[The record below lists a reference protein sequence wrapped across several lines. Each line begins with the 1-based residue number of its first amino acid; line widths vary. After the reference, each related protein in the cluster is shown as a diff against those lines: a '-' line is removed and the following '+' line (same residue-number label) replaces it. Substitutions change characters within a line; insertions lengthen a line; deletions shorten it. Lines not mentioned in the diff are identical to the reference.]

1 MTVFCTYCGEGWPR
15 DPALEVTCPSCSRG
29 GGGRRCVRPSG
40 HEGEIHADR
49 DRRAMDERAIAPLPG
64 PVPRGRTREDEPAQG
79 RTAFR
84 GENEY
89 DDGR

>member
-1 MTVFCTYCGEGWPR
+1 MCR
-15 DPALEVTCPSCSRG
+15 SALCRPVLSGLLRPEPNRQAPQRVALAMLGFACAWLRSR
-29 GGGRRCVRPSG
+29 
-40 HEGEIHADR
+40 AK
-49 DRRAMDERAIAPLPG
+49 ERAIAPLPG

-84 GENEY
+84 GGKEY